1 MVMVIKSSKD
11 KNRCVYIYIYIYS
24 NQKRIEGKRQD
35 KSFLIDYLTWKEK
48 ENIAMYI
55 PRTDKLIISFQG
67 RTFGENSKFSLVEF
81 IRLIM

>member
-1 MVMVIKSSKD
+1 MKCWYYHQKTRID
-11 KNRCVYIYIYIYS
+11 LCVYIYS

-48 ENIAMYI
+48 ENIDMYV

-67 RTFGENSKFSLVEF
+67 QIFGWEIEVFFPVNLFD
-81 IRLIM
+81 